1 MTSTKNIAIILA
13 SAAVML
19 PQLASASQLSFF
31 ETQFDTDWTTAGY
44 GGMRGVGTGDV
55 SLSGVSGTISQAY
68 LYWHGPTNSTDPA
81 ANASVNFAGTD
92 ITGSNIGFSDDNFWG
107 FDNSQAYR
115 ADVTSLVTGN
125 GNYSLSNFNKTG
137 VEINGVSLMVFF
149 DDGDSTNNRD
159 VVLFDGNDA
168 NFTNVFDPL
177 GWDISLPGINYSSGN
192 AFLNMGVSDGQ
203 DFGTSDDGNLTVNG
217 TIIASGGLFQG
228 DSVPGGTGGPS
239 NGLLWDL
246 KDFDITSLLTPGLN
260 NLNVTMGSV
269 NDALSAIHVAIDLP
283 AGAAPQQPPTNTVP
297 EPTTLALAGIGML
310 GMGAIRRRRKQ

>member
-297 EPTTLALAGIGML
+297 EPATLALAGIGML

>member
-260 NLNVTMGSV
+260 NLNVTMDSV

-297 EPTTLALAGIGML
+297 EPATLALAGIGML